1 MIFLDL
7 SGLHLNQFCN
17 NLFIPV
23 KSNFQILLLNNN
35 HDFSKGYLAMDIKPK
50 KLWVKPCHR
59 QLLNGHLRE
68 RQFQRWTLLPRE
80 LGNGIL
86 RFLFNKLYFR
96 TLPLHLGQGVVTDQ
110 YSIKGLVRGSHK
122 GALYHPTSQRT
133 VAQL

>member
-35 HDFSKGYLAMDIKPK
+35 HDFSKGYLAMDINPK

-59 QLLNGHLRE
+59 
-68 RQFQRWTLLPRE
+68 
-80 LGNGIL
+80 
-86 RFLFNKLYFR
+86 
-96 TLPLHLGQGVVTDQ
+96 
-110 YSIKGLVRGSHK
+110 
-122 GALYHPTSQRT
+122 
-133 VAQL
+133 